1 MHNAECTMHN
11 ARRKPHKMRTVAE
24 WREIYLRV
32 RDWDGGEG
40 NPVHRQCPVCL
51 GRFMPKKADARFCSQ
66 SCRNLWSRARAIA
79 GETSREAPNLAAK
92 RPNLAPQGAQ
102 PRREAA
108 RRLVEL
114 AVCEDCGRVFHP
126 ASMRGALCMSC
137 AAKRTDPS
145 KPPDGF
151 VEAVCKDCGRTFTK
165 PSSAT
170 RATCCWKCA
179 DRRRKKAEWRRRRRL
194 AERPVVFEDAVCEDC
209 GKTFRRPVDA
219 PGRPQAYCRDCARKR
234 QTWYYR
240 KYHAKRKASGE
251 A

>member
-24 WREIYLRV
+24 WRAIYLRV

-66 SCRNLWSRARAIA
+66 SCRNLWNRARAIA
-79 GETSREAPNLAAK
+79 GETSREAP
-92 RPNLAPQGAQ
+92 APST
-102 PRREAA
+102 PKAA

-137 AAKRTDPS
+137 AAKRPDPS
-145 KPPDGF
+145 KPPAGF
-151 VEAVCKDCGRTFTK
+151 VEAVCKDCGQTFAK
-165 PSSAT
+165 PRSAST
-170 RATCCWKCA
+170 FYCWKCA

-194 AERPVVFEDAVCEDC
+194 AARPAVFEDAVCEDC

-219 PGRPQAYCRDCARKR
+219 PGRPQAYCRECARKR
-234 QTWYYR
+234 QTWRYR
-240 KYHAKRKASGE
+240 TYKAKRKANAE
-251 A
+251 CRMQNAE